1 MDAKNSLTGYNTET
15 NARGVLN
22 GNSLVQT
29 TVSRLE
35 GMLTKKLSISNS
47 SVKSMAQLGVRFNG
61 NGKLELNSATL
72 DALLADDPDAV
83 TEFFQ
88 QEDTGFAVV
97 MDDVITAMTDPFTG
111 TLKAQTD
118 SLQASALALNTRVD
132 ELNTIL
138 EARRE
143 RLIRQFTLQET
154 IVNQLNSQ
162 QTALDGLQKASS
174 S

>member
-1 MDAKNSLTGYNTET
+1 
-15 NARGVLN
+15 
-22 GNSLVQT
+22 
-29 TVSRLE
+29 
-35 GMLTKKLSISNS
+35 
-47 SVKSMAQLGVRFNG
+47 
-61 NGKLELNSATL
+61 
-72 DALLADDPDAV
+72 
-83 TEFFQ
+83 
-88 QEDTGFAVV
+88 

-154 IVNQLNSQ
+154 LVNQLNSQ
-162 QTALDGLQKASS
+162 PAALDGLQKASS